1 RPRDGRQDAQAR
13 DRARGRSTRPRRA
26 AWGVRVRMNRFKVIL
41 SEAVRSL
48 QASASTTF
56 AATMT
61 VLVCMFL
68 LGFTIALGTW
78 AWSLGDH
85 YKKELVVKV
94 FFNPDVSRSQMDNVR
109 ITLASD
115 SRVKRI
121 QYVSAEEGL
130 KRVQKLRPAL
140 F

>member
-1 RPRDGRQDAQAR
+1 MMSRFRLIMAE
-13 DRARGRSTRPRRA
+13 A
-26 AWGVRVRMNRFKVIL
+26 A
-41 SEAVRSL
+41 RSL
-48 QASASTTF
+48 QASVSTTF

-94 FFNPDVSRSQMDNVR
+94 FFNSARPWAGEVIFTVLTR
-109 ITLASD
+109 
-115 SRVKRI
+115 
-121 QYVSAEEGL
+121 VSAWSCRSTASACP
-130 KRVQKLRPAL
+130 RVAPTSM
-140 F
+140 